1 MTRFFLLLL
10 FALALCQTSVAQ
22 DLSGLGDVI
31 DAPVVLS
38 ALEAGTA
45 QPGKRAA
52 LVAESQAVAL
62 PYTGVALHG
71 YSADRDLAGWIQYD
85 EPIIG
90 WTDWQPLY
98 IVFSATDGFFMAAH
112 RADVRR
118 RGTPFRLR
126 FDLNETAS
134 FDVMSAGTFD
144 ATLDGRDHP
153 HSHHKAPAPDD
164 GTGWTLPL
172 RSGQAIIPPFL
183 NTRASWNAAPFQNG
197 NPVPLAVPDYEFIT
211 FHHAAGFSASTLA
224 QGKAQVKA
232 IQDFHQNGRGWSDI
246 GYQFVVDK
254 IGNVY
259 QGRPFLDGSTRLDQ
273 VPRLAR
279 GAHAGGANT
288 GNIGVCLLGCYHP
301 PEGSR
306 CEDEIS
312 PAALDSLVTLFA
324 FLSESYRVPETN
336 IFGHRDFGSTSCPGD
351 NNYQLLGNI
360 RELTATLKQ
369 TGNARLARVEFIAAA
384 DADGVVQLNWS
395 VLEDN
400 GVAGWYVERTQRDST
415 TVLLST
421 NDVAASTAT
430 DGQLQRT
437 GEVTYQLSA
446 IDATGRRQRVAITT
460 LDLDQPTQSVIAQ
473 AFPNPTSARTT
484 VRYYLATEGIVRVNV
499 YDALGREVMGVADG
513 FQDAGAWHVFD
524 LDTTTLSSG
533 VYIYRVEVE
542 GFSGITFSGSQT
554 LVVNR

>member
-1 MTRFFLLLL
+1 MRSFLLL
-10 FALALCQTSVAQ
+10 FCALALCQTSIAQ

-31 DAPVVLS
+31 DAPVTLS

-52 LVAESQAVAL
+52 LVAESQGVVL

-71 YSADRDLAGWIQYD
+71 YSVDREMEGWIQFD

-98 IVFSATDGFFMAAH
+98 IVFSATDGFFMAAY
-112 RADVRR
+112 RDAARR
-118 RGTPFRLR
+118 DGVPFRLR
-126 FDLNETAS
+126 FDLDETAS
-134 FDVMSAGTFD
+134 FDLMSAGTFD
-144 ATLDGRDHP
+144 TTLDGQEGPQMQPRESHDHE
-153 HSHHKAPAPDD
+153 HKP
-164 GTGWTLPL
+164 WTLPL
-172 RSGQAIIPPFL
+172 RSQQAIIPPFL
-183 NTRASWNAAPFQNG
+183 NNRTAWGAAPFQSG
-197 NPVPLAVPDYEFIT
+197 SPVPLASPTYDYIT
-211 FHHAAGFSASTLA
+211 FHHAAGFSATTLE

-246 GYQFVVDK
+246 GYHFVLDK
-254 IGNVY
+254 SGNVF
-259 QGRPFLDGSTRLDQ
+259 QGRPFLDSSTRLDE

-301 PEGSR
+301 PEGGR

-324 FLSESYRVPETN
+324 FLSESYRVPETS

-360 RELTATLKQ
+360 RDLTASLKQ
-369 TGNARLARVEFIAAA
+369 TGNARLARVEFVAAA

-395 VLEDN
+395 IIEDN
-400 GVAGWYVERTQRDST
+400 GVAGWYLERTQGDST

-421 NDVAASTAT
+421 NDLTDTAVA
-430 DGQLQRT
+430 DGGLRSSAD
-437 GEVTYQLSA
+437 VTYRLFG
-446 IDATGRRQRVAITT
+446 IDATGRRQSVAVTT
-460 LDLDQPTQSVIAQ
+460 LDLEQPRESVLAQ
-473 AFPNPTSARTT
+473 AFPNPTAGSTT
-484 VRYYLATEGIVRVNV
+484 VRYYLASEGVVRVNV
-499 YDALGREVMGVADG
+499 YDALGREVMRLADG
-513 FQDAGAWHVFD
+513 FQDAGAWQVFD
-524 LDTTTLSSG
+524 LNTETLSSG

-542 GFSGITFSGSQT
+542 GFSGISFSSSQT
-554 LVVNR
+554 LIVNR